1 MNADTRAV
9 AEADKMHAWH
19 PFTQHQDWCA
29 PEHEPLVLVEGE
41 GAILRDS
48 EGREYI
54 DGNSSIWT
62 NLHGHRHPR
71 IDAAI
76 RAQLDRVA
84 HTSFLGFTHPPAAQL
99 AQELVALWPADS
111 LTRVFFSDDGSTA
124 IEVALK
130 MAAQFWQQTGEP
142 QRTRFVAFSGAYHG
156 DTMGASSLGGIPAF
170 HGKFSAWQFP
180 AEHVASMEELEARCG
195 DCRGSCQLP
204 LQSPALD
211 PATIAA
217 VIIEPLIQGAA
228 GMRLWPR
235 GMLAELRAWCDAHG
249 VLLILDEVMT
259 GFGRTGTM
267 FACEQEGVIP
277 DFIALAKGLTGGYL
291 PLAATLTS
299 ERIFSAFLGG
309 AERTLYYGHSYTA
322 NQLGSAAALANLA
335 IFREEQVLARLRG
348 QIAHF
353 TTLLDGLRALPQVG
367 GVRQCGFIAGI
378 ELRQE
383 NGAPFLPEHLTGV
396 RVCLAARKHGL
407 LTRPIRDVVALM
419 PPYCIT
425 DEQLAQAVEAVVL
438 AIGEICGDSR
448 GDLRN
453 PNAALRGSP

>member
-1 MNADTRAV
+1 MNTDTSKAI
-9 AEADKMHAWH
+9 EADQAHAWH
-19 PFTQHQDWCA
+19 PFTQHREWCA
-29 PEHEPLVLVEGE
+29 PEHEPLVLVEGA
-41 GAILRDS
+41 GALLRDS

-71 IDAAI
+71 IDAAL

-130 MAAQFWQQTGEP
+130 MAAQFWQQSGQP
-142 QRTRFVAFSGAYHG
+142 QRTRFVAFTGAYHG

-180 AEHVASMEELEARCG
+180 AEHVASLEELR
-195 DCRGSCQLP
+195 
-204 LQSPALD
+204 ALD
-211 PATIAA
+211 SAA
-217 VIIEPLIQGAA
+217 VAAVVIEPLIQGAA

-235 GMLAELRAWCDAHG
+235 GMLAELRAWCDATG
-249 VLLILDEVMT
+249 ALLILDEVMT

-291 PLAATLTS
+291 PLAATLTT

-309 AERTLYYGHSYTA
+309 PERTLYYGHSYTA
-322 NQLGSAAALANLA
+322 NPLGCAAALANLA
-335 IFREEQVLARLRG
+335 IFRDEQVLAGLRA

-353 TTLLDGLRALPQVG
+353 TSLLDGLRAVPQVG
-367 GVRQCGFIAGI
+367 EVRQCGFIAGI

-383 NGAPFLPEHLTGV
+383 NGTPFPPERLTGA

-407 LTRPIRDVVALM
+407 LTRPIRDVVVLL

-425 DEQLAQAVEAVVL
+425 KAQLARAVEAVAL
-438 AIGEICGDSR
+438 AVAEVK
-448 GDLRN
+448 
-453 PNAALRGSP
+453 

>member
-1 MNADTRAV
+1 MNPETQATQA
-9 AEADKMHAWH
+9 ADKAHAWH
-19 PFTQHQDWCA
+19 PFTQHRDWGA

-41 GAILRDS
+41 GALLRDS

-99 AQELVALWPADS
+99 ARELVALWPADS

-130 MAAQFWQQTGEP
+130 MAAQFWQQSG
-142 QRTRFVAFSGAYHG
+142 QAKRTRFVAFTGAYHG

-180 AEHVASMEELEARCG
+180 AEHVATMDDLA
-195 DCRGSCQLP
+195 
-204 LQSPALD
+204 ALD
-211 PATIAA
+211 PTRIAA
-217 VIIEPLIQGAA
+217 VVIEPLLQGAA

-235 GMLAELRAWCDAHG
+235 GMLAELRAWCDATG

-267 FACEQEGVIP
+267 FACEREDVIP

-291 PLAATLTS
+291 PLAATLTT

-309 AERTLYYGHSYTA
+309 PERTLYYGHSYTA
-322 NQLGSAAALANLA
+322 NPLGCAAALANLA
-335 IFREEQVLARLRG
+335 IFREERLLEKLRG

-353 TTLLDGLRALPQVG
+353 TRLLDGLRALG
-367 GVRQCGFIAGI
+367 EVRQ
-378 ELRQE
+378 
-383 NGAPFLPEHLTGV
+383 PFPSARLTGA
-396 RVCLAARKHGL
+396 RVCQAARKHGL
-407 LTRPIRDVVALM
+407 LTRPIRDVVVLM

-425 DEQLAQAVEAVVL
+425 KAQLVQAVEAVAL
-438 AIGEICGDSR
+438 AVAEVK
-448 GDLRN
+448 
-453 PNAALRGSP
+453 

>member
-1 MNADTRAV
+1 MNPETQATQA
-9 AEADKMHAWH
+9 ADKAHAWH
-19 PFTQHQDWCA
+19 PFTQHRDWGA

-41 GAILRDS
+41 GALLRDS

-99 AQELVALWPADS
+99 ARELVALWPADS

-130 MAAQFWQQTGEP
+130 MAAQFWQQSG
-142 QRTRFVAFSGAYHG
+142 QAKRTRFVAFTGAYHG

-180 AEHVASMEELEARCG
+180 AEHVATMDDLA
-195 DCRGSCQLP
+195 
-204 LQSPALD
+204 ALD
-211 PATIAA
+211 PTRIAA
-217 VIIEPLIQGAA
+217 VVIEPLLQGAA

-235 GMLAELRAWCDAHG
+235 GMLAELRAWCDATG

-267 FACEQEGVIP
+267 FACEREDVIP

-291 PLAATLTS
+291 PLAATLTT

-309 AERTLYYGHSYTA
+309 PERTLYYGHSYTA
-322 NQLGSAAALANLA
+322 NPLGCAAALANLA
-335 IFREEQVLARLRG
+335 IFREERLLEKLRG

-353 TTLLDGLRALPQVG
+353 TRLLDGLRALG
-367 GVRQCGFIAGI
+367 EVRQCGFIAGI

-383 NGAPFLPEHLTGV
+383 NGEPFPPARLTGA
-396 RVCLAARKHGL
+396 RVCQAARKHGL
-407 LTRPIRDVVALM
+407 LTRPIHDVVVLM

-425 DEQLAQAVEAVVL
+425 KAQLVQAVEAVAL
-438 AIGEICGDSR
+438 AGLGKTNYKKILNKKEPPIG
-448 GDLRN
+448 
-453 PNAALRGSP
+453 GSFKL